1 MRSVPEM
8 EGDESTLTNPLDT
21 CADVSTS
28 LRLIRL
34 LKENRIEMMVVTI
47 LLWSTGL
54 LEKATTYGSGVCS

>member
-1 MRSVPEM
+1 VLEM
-8 EGDESTLTNPLDT
+8 ERESNHSETIPLDT
-21 CADVSTS
+21 CADISTS